1 MSQQMPN
8 HIELYEAAAQAF
20 RKTLEGVK
28 ENQMSDATPC
38 SEWNVQNLIIHN
50 IKVAGFAHGVLTENI
65 TVNSQEVDEPLPA
78 EGPVAALDAGIAKVL
93 ELVKAPGSAGYQI
106 NSPFGQMTRGEFL
119 MAPFMDLLIHSWD
132 LSRGTGQG
140 TNLDTGLVEVC
151 YAAFSPQMD
160 GMRNIDGGD
169 GKHLFGSPITIAD
182 SAGVQDKL
190 LGMLGRQP

>member
-1 MSQQMPN
+1 MNPRFCTPFLQQPALRGCGPGVSQ
-8 HIELYEAAAQAF
+8 E
-20 RKTLEGVK
+20 EGVK
-28 ENQMSDATPC
+28 ENQTTRPP
-38 SEWNVQNLIIHN
+38 VQNLIIHN
-50 IKVAGFAHGVLTENI
+50 RRWVRSRGAQRSRSENI